1 MSNVDD
7 LLKGH
12 DQIMGSYDLMIEE
25 LNRKDLDDVV
35 SIVSDHLMREAQIR
49 NQILRKAGSTIPE
62 ISLDLEKYRDTLAIL
77 LKRHESN

>member
-7 LLKGH
+7 LLKGY
-12 DQIMGSYDLMIEE
+12 DQIMASYDLMIEE

-49 NQILRKAGSTIPE
+49 NQILRKAGSKIPE
-62 ISLDLEKYRDTLAIL
+62 ISLDLEKYRDTLATL
-77 LKRHESN
+77 LRRHGSN